1 MATTALPVEE
11 WMCDATRR
19 REHGPEEKP
28 SPEPP
33 VREELERSAA
43 PQPAHR
49 RDGDDHEHDDVD
61 PVHARRS
68 LHLLA
73 GSGPSRCLSRR
84 RRVPDPRMPDP
95 RVPVRRGKI
104 GLPRTTAG
112 GSPGGERAAVPHF
125 DDHPTDTEPA
135 GPASA
140 PGGPGA
146 AEPAQAPGDCAR
158 TTGVARSP
166 VAASPAG
173 VATARTRCR
182 PATPFVAT
190 ARAASRPAT
199 PAVDRR
205 RRAAPQRSAR
215 RPATGLSRFAGSA
228 PLDVLGR
235 PLASFF
241 KRALAIAVDFL
252 VLSFALSEF
261 GHEVFPLVLSSAN
274 NKPPSGQLMEFLGV
288 SALVWIG
295 YLTLLGSSR
304 RGQTLGMMLYGIAVR
319 DDAGGGQV
327 SVGRATLRSVILLGL
342 SGFFVDLIWPLWDK
356 KRQSLHDKAA
366 RTVVV
371 DVRLAALAE
380 QLRQAGR

>member
-1 MATTALPVEE
+1 M
-11 WMCDATRR
+11 
-19 REHGPEEKP
+19 
-28 SPEPP
+28 
-33 VREELERSAA
+33 
-43 PQPAHR
+43 
-49 RDGDDHEHDDVD
+49 
-61 PVHARRS
+61 
-68 LHLLA
+68 
-73 GSGPSRCLSRR
+73 
-84 RRVPDPRMPDP
+84 
-95 RVPVRRGKI
+95 
-104 GLPRTTAG
+104 
-112 GSPGGERAAVPHF
+112 PHF

-146 AEPAQAPGDCAR
+146 AEPVQAPG
-158 TTGVARSP
+158 VAPAPPASP
-166 VAASPAG
+166 VPLWPPPPPEW
-173 VATARTRCR
+173 R
-182 PATPFVAT
+182 PPGQD
-190 ARAASRPAT
+190 
-199 PAVDRR
+199 AVPQHPSWLPPGQQ
-205 RRAAPQRSAR
+205 AAPQHPSWLAGGEQHHNGHP

-274 NKPPSGQLMEFLGV
+274 SKPPSGQLMEFLGV

-304 RGQTLGMMLYGIAVR
+304 RGQTIGMMLYGIAVR